1 MTPIVLHGVKAEGL
15 LLGDP
20 RIEQPLLFVHFLARW
35 NVLWVDLKLAVVK
48 N

>member
-1 MTPIVLHGVKAEGL
+1 MTPIMLHGVKAEGL

-20 RIEQPLLFVHFLARW
+20 RVEQPLLFVHFLAGW
-35 NVLWVDLKLAVVK
+35 NVHWVDLKFAVVK